1 MSLRKAKNQIKSM
14 RKSIE
19 NDKNYPSIFVEKN
32 FSFEIFDEN
41 LSLKKY
47 IKIANS
53 LSFLKTIKKEV
64 KKIEKR

>member
-41 LSLKKY
+41 L
-47 IKIANS
+47 ANR